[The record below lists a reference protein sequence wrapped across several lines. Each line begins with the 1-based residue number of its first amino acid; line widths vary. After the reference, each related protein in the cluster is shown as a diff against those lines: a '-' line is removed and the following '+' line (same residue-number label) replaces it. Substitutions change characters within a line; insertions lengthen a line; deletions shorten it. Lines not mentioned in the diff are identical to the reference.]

1 MTSSS
6 SIHTNNSRD
15 QVVDVQNMGVFES
28 SWAKDRDVLSLH
40 ASGNQEGCMHASGSS
55 QKTIGGHLILYVDER
70 DQEMYNLIFKAY
82 TLVLL
87 KYKDTVQQIK
97 RRLKFLSDKRG
108 RNHVG
113 YFFNRLR
120 PPDRPRDKRT
130 RKFLM

>member
-1 MTSSS
+1 M
-6 SIHTNNSRD
+6 IKLL
-15 QVVDVQNMGVFES
+15 MYKIWVFES

-40 ASGNQEGCMHASGSS
+40 ASGNQEGCMHASGSN
-55 QKTIGGHLILYVDER
+55 QKTIGGHLILYVDEI

-97 RRLKFLSDKRG
+97 RKLKFLSDKRG

-113 YFFNRLR
+113 YFFN
-120 PPDRPRDKRT
+120 
-130 RKFLM
+130 